1 MPENKK
7 YELLDSDTVRSWDG
21 RTLKRI
27 RALVAIAAIGVQ
39 VGDLGGYVEAE
50 KNLQVYG
57 NAWVYGNARVSGNAQ
72 VYGDAQVSGNARVSG
87 DARVYG
93 NARVSGNAWVYGDA
107 RVSGDAQVSLSLHL
121 GWFSH
126 VGSEMGTLTWFRDK
140 EGIQVK
146 RGCFSG
152 TLDEF
157 EAAVTKTHGDNQN
170 GKEYRCLIEFIRL
183 RTAAFSWDDVKG
195 EEA

>member
-1 MPENKK
+1 MAENKK
-7 YELLDSDTVRSWDG
+7 YELLDSDTVKSWDG

-27 RALVAIAAIGVQ
+27 RALAAIASIGVQ
-39 VGDLGGYVEAE
+39 VGDLGGYVETE
-50 KNLQVYG
+50 KNLQVSG
-57 NAWVYGNARVSGNAQ
+57 NAWVS
-72 VYGDAQVSGNARVSG
+72 GDAWGSG

-93 NARVSGNAWVYGDA
+93 NAR
-107 RVSGDAQVSLSLHL
+107 VSLSLHL

-126 VGSEMGTLTWFRDK
+126 VGSEMGTLTWFRSK
-140 EGIQVK
+140 EGILVN

-157 EAAVTKTHGDNQN
+157 DAAVSKTHGDSQN

-183 RTAAFSWDDVKG
+183 RSAEFTYEDMS
-195 EEA
+195 